1 MITIRIKMAA
11 IQPSSFIL
19 LPLIVVPSWRS
30 LRALRESIPHSSTF
44 VFSVVHHLLPI
55 PHSSFLIPDWRALAR
70 LSLCLLCGSIQ
81 SVVWAEFIPTKPNII
96 FIMADDLGYG
106 DIGCFGGDRI
116 LTPHIDRLAGQGTRF
131 TQFYAGSPVC
141 APSRCVLMTGL
152 HTGHARIRG
161 NGPQVG
167 GELEQFG
174 EGSMRLSLIGDEA
187 TVASVLKERG
197 YATAAAGKWGI
208 GEPTSVGTPTHMG
221 FDEWLGYLNQN
232 HASYYYTDFLWRNR
246 EKMAIPENRNGKR
259 QVYSN
264 DLMRDFALD
273 FMRRHRE
280 GLFFLYLPFTIPH
293 AHMEVPSLAPY
304 EEEDWPES
312 VKIYAAMV
320 SRLDGY
326 VGEIM
331 EELERLEIVEKTLVM
346 FTSDNGAVNNDR
358 TVFLDSAAGKRGRKG
373 TVYEGGLNVPLIVRW
388 PGKVEAGAT
397 DDTVW
402 MFVDILPTFADL
414 AVAPWPEKLD
424 GVSLWETLRGGHQD
438 LSKRFLYWEYP
449 RKRLWQAGRLGRWKA
464 VRYGLHGPLELYDLE
479 ADPQES
485 ADVSGRY
492 PEIVSDFDKLLRSQ
506 HVPSPHWP
514 RKGELGIR
522 N

>member
-1 MITIRIKMAA
+1 LAVA
-11 IQPSSFIL
+11 GG
-19 LPLIVVPSWRS
+19 
-30 LRALRESIPHSSTF
+30 HS
-44 VFSVVHHLLPI
+44 V
-55 PHSSFLIPDWRALAR
+55 A
-70 LSLCLLCGSIQ
+70 
-81 SVVWAEFIPTKPNII
+81 WADFDPTKPNII
-96 FIMADDLGYG
+96 LIVADDLGYG
-106 DIGCFGGDRI
+106 DLGCFGGDMI
-116 LTPHIDRLAGQGTRF
+116 LTPNIDRLAEQGTRF

-174 EGSMRLSLIGDEA
+174 EGSMRLSLIGDEP
-187 TVASVLKERG
+187 TVASVLKDAG
-197 YATAAAGKWGI
+197 YATGAAGKWGI
-208 GEPTSVGTPTHMG
+208 GEPTSEGTPTHMG

-246 EKMAIPENRNGKR
+246 ERMAIPENRNGKR

-264 DLMRDFALD
+264 DLMRDFALE
-273 FMRRHRE
+273 FIQKNSE

-293 AHMEVPSLAPY
+293 ALMEVPSLGPY
-304 EEEDWPES
+304 GEKDWSES

-331 EELERLEIVEKTLVM
+331 EELERLGITEDTLVM
-346 FTSDNGAVNNDR
+346 FTSDNGAVDNDR
-358 TVFLDSAAGKRGRKG
+358 TVFLDSAAGKRGRKRM
-373 TVYEGGLNVPLIVRW
+373 VYEGGLNVPLIVSW
-388 PGKVEAGAT
+388 PGMVEAGAT

-402 MFVDILPTFADL
+402 MFVDILPTL
-414 AVAPWPEKLD
+414 AELAESRLPMNLD
-424 GVSLWETLRGGHQD
+424 GVSLAPTLRGEPQD

-464 VRYGLHGPLELYDLE
+464 VRYGLDGPLALYDLE
-479 ADPQES
+479 ADPQER
-485 ADVSGRY
+485 ADVSGLY
-492 PEIVSDFDKLLRSQ
+492 PEIVDDFDKRLRSE

-514 RKGELGIR
+514 VD
-522 N
+522 

>member
-1 MITIRIKMAA
+1 MIMIRQIWRL
-11 IQPSSFIL
+11 FL
-19 LPLIVVPSWRS
+19 LLFLPVTGGQSEARAEIV
-30 LRALRESIPHSSTF
+30 
-44 VFSVVHHLLPI
+44 
-55 PHSSFLIPDWRALAR
+55 
-70 LSLCLLCGSIQ
+70 
-81 SVVWAEFIPTKPNII
+81 PTEPNII

-106 DIGCFGGDRI
+106 DLGCFGGDKI
-116 LTPHIDRLAGQGTRF
+116 LTPHIDRLAEQGTRF

-161 NGPQVG
+161 NSPKAG

-174 EGSMRLSLIGDEA
+174 EGSRRLSLIGDEP
-187 TVASVLKERG
+187 TVASVLKEAG

-208 GEPTSVGTPTHMG
+208 GEPNSAGTPTKMG

-232 HASYYYTDFLWRNR
+232 HASYYYTDFLWKNR
-246 EKMAIPENRNGKR
+246 EKMAIPENQDGKR

-264 DLMRDFALD
+264 DLMRDFALE
-273 FMRRHRE
+273 FMRRNSE
-280 GLFFLYLPFTIPH
+280 GPFFLYLPFTIPH
-293 AHMEVPSLAPY
+293 ALMEVPSLGPY
-304 EEEDWPES
+304 GERDWPES
-312 VKIYAAMV
+312 VRIYAAMV

-331 EELERLEIVEKTLVM
+331 EELERLDIAGNTLVM

-373 TVYEGGLNVPLIVRW
+373 TVYEGGLNVPLIVSW
-388 PGKVEAGAT
+388 PGEVEAGAT

-402 MFVDILPTFADL
+402 MFADIMPTFAEL
-414 AVAPWPEKLD
+414 TGAPLPMNLD
-424 GVSLWETLRGGHQD
+424 GVSLAPTLRGEHQD
-438 LSKRFLYWEYP
+438 LSKRFLYWEFP

-464 VRYGLHGPLELYDLE
+464 VRYGLDGSLELYDLE
-479 ADPQES
+479 ADPGES
-485 ADVSGRY
+485 SDVSGQY
-492 PEIVSDFDKLLRSQ
+492 PKIVKAFEKRFRSE

-514 RKGELGIR
+514 DEGKAPGGA